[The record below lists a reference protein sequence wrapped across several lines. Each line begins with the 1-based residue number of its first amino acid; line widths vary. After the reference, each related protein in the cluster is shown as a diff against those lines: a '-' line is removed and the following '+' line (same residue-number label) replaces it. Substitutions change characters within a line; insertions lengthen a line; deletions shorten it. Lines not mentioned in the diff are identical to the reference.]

1 MVELNKVSSMCL
13 FYIWESWFSVFFL
26 IVFSNI
32 ESLMLV
38 QIIVLQIMVQ

>member
-1 MVELNKVSSMCL
+1 MVELNKVSNMCL
-13 FYIWESWFSVFFL
+13 FYIWESWFSVFF
-26 IVFSNI
+26 IVFSSI